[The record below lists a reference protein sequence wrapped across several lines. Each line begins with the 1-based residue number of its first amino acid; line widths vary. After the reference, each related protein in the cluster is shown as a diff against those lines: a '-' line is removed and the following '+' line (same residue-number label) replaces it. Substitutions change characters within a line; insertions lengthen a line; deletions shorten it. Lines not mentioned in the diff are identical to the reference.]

1 MKDTMY
7 ASVCVSNEFL
17 DDVGNEAICRDI
29 AIKMIRD
36 MPFERL
42 ERLFAFSNVNPAV
55 DKDAYDMEDYEF
67 LKKQGLIRYTARITV
82 DLP

>member
-1 MKDTMY
+1 M
-7 ASVCVSNEFL
+7 FL
-17 DDVGNEAICRDI
+17 DEVGHETICRDI
-29 AIKMIRD
+29 AINMIRD
-36 MPFERL
+36 MPFDRL
-42 ERLFAFSNVNPAV
+42 ERLFAFSSVNPTV